1 MTRRNLLALAVLA
14 LVAGSCAGMS
24 DDTSRTRLA
33 AASDTTSHP
42 RIEYAIFDIN
52 PARLAV
58 SLQPGSDPRTRSC
71 SRGWTK
77 ESRTA
82 SPSSG
87 TTPRRA
93 AVRRPRSTAW
103 RASSRTSAPSTSD
116 HDGRREVYYRD
127 GSSAGST
134 ETSTLSLFSPSTAQV
149 VSLTRET
156 ITDKMPPQVSESHSE
171 NFASP
176 LLGKQVAYLESI
188 DREREERAAAF
199 FSSREEDPQ
208 FAFAVWARDNAS
220 LTDGVIQS
228 RHYSGLPRIGSSVNT
243 QLEMK
248 GVQYTA
254 YFKGGVTAYD
264 STRNE
269 HWVVFVPTDT
279 DHWPTTLTAV
289 GTSLVIGTEGEGL
302 AIVRVGTPM
311 MLRRVRLDDADEVND
326 VEFKHDSLTVN
337 GNRRV
342 ALPAFAIAG

>member
-1 MTRRNLLALAVLA
+1 MTRRNLLALTALA
-14 LVAGSCAGMS
+14 LVAGSCARMG

-42 RIEYAIFDIN
+42 RLEYAIFDVN
-52 PARLAV
+52 PARLSV
-58 SLQPGSDPRTRSC
+58 SLQPGSDPSDSLVFTRLDQGIAH
-71 SRGWTK
+71 RFVVEWHH
-77 ESRTA
+77 A
-82 SPSSG
+82 SSSG
-87 TTPRRA
+87 RPTTTIDSLA
-93 AVRRPRSTAW
+93 GQLEDVGTVDL
-103 RASSRTSAPSTSD
+103 D

-127 GSSAGST
+127 GSSAGAT
-134 ETSTLSLFSPSTAQV
+134 ETSTLSFFSPGTAQV

-156 ITDKMPPQVSESHSE
+156 VTDKMPPQVNESHSA
-171 NFASP
+171 NFTSS

-199 FSSREEDPQ
+199 FSSREDDPQ

-243 QLEMK
+243 QLGMK

-279 DHWPTTLTAV
+279 NHWPTTLTAV

-311 MLRRVRLDDADEVND
+311 MLRRVRLDDADEVNE
-326 VEFKHDSLTVN
+326 VEFRSDSLTVN
-337 GNRRV
+337 GSRRV
-342 ALPAFAIAG
+342 AVPAFEIAG